1 MKDKRRRRML
11 RIKTFKRSQ
20 VIVIT
25 LVLLLCLTITG
36 CSAGT
41 TGQTSSE
48 AGTTEPKS
56 ELTTEVD
63 EADITPSIALDEK
76 DYFER
81 LEKSVDAIREITDF
95 KPSLAVVLGSGLG
108 HFAENENLEIKA
120 DIPYEDIP
128 GFPRSTV
135 KGHNGHLIFGVL
147 EGKNLVMM
155 QGRIHFYE
163 GYDIQD
169 VVYPLRVMHLLG
181 AETVILTNAVGAINE
196 DFHVGDFVAV
206 EDHIASFVHSPL
218 VGENISGLGDRFVGM
233 VDAYDPDLRE
243 LVLKIGKEENITV
256 QKGVYLQVPGPQYE
270 TPAEIRM
277 FRSLGADTVGM
288 STAVETIAAR
298 HMDMRVCCINSVT
311 NMAAG
316 IEEHDFSHEG
326 ILQTADEQEEKFTI
340 LLTRLISEMK

>member
-1 MKDKRRRRML
+1 MTKITKIKPLKRW
-11 RIKTFKRSQ
+11 
-20 VIVIT
+20 
-25 LVLLLCLTITG
+25 LVLVTSLLLFLCLTITG
-36 CSAGT
+36 CSAGSAART
-41 TGQTSSE
+41 ASE
-48 AGTTEPKS
+48 AGTTELEK
-56 ELTTEVD
+56 E
-63 EADITPSIALDEK
+63 DISPSIALNEK
-76 DYFER
+76 EYYER
-81 LEKSVDAIREITDF
+81 LEKSVEAIREITDF

-108 HFAENENLEIKA
+108 HFAEIDDLEIKA

-135 KGHNGHLIFGVL
+135 KGHHGHLIFGVL
-147 EGKNLVMM
+147 GRKNLVIM

-163 GYDIQD
+163 GYDVQD
-169 VVYPLRVMHLLG
+169 VVYPLRVTHLLG
-181 AETVILTNAVGAINE
+181 ADTVILTNAVGAINE

-218 VGENISGLGDRFVGM
+218 VGENISKLGERFVGM
-233 VDAYDPDLRE
+233 VDAYDPELRE
-243 LVLKIGKEENITV
+243 LVLKIGKEEKITV

-288 STAVETIAAR
+288 STAVETIAAK

-316 IEEHDFSHEG
+316 IEEQDFSHEDV
-326 ILQTADEQEEKFTI
+326 LQTADEQEAKFTT
-340 LLTRLISEMK
+340 LLTRLITEME

>member
-1 MKDKRRRRML
+1 
-11 RIKTFKRSQ
+11 
-20 VIVIT
+20 
-25 LVLLLCLTITG
+25 
-36 CSAGT
+36 
-41 TGQTSSE
+41 
-48 AGTTEPKS
+48 
-56 ELTTEVD
+56 
-63 EADITPSIALDEK
+63 
-76 DYFER
+76 
-81 LEKSVDAIREITDF
+81 
-95 KPSLAVVLGSGLG
+95 
-108 HFAENENLEIKA
+108 
-120 DIPYEDIP
+120 
-128 GFPRSTV
+128 
-135 KGHNGHLIFGVL
+135 
-147 EGKNLVMM
+147 M

-163 GYDIQD
+163 GYDVQD

-316 IEEHDFSHEG
+316 IEEHGFSHEDV
-326 ILQTADEQEEKFTI
+326 LQTADEQEEKFTT
-340 LLTRLISEMK
+340 LLTRLITEME